1 MRKPNGQLSMPPME
15 VRRSDMPTPAPVQ
28 STDSINLVS
37 VARLAAQRL
46 RCHDK
51 DLAAIFALND
61 SLFYKSFDPNN
72 DTHNRPMKA
81 TLPKEYAEA
90 FVRTMAEMLGLRI
103 GGSEARERAFANLV
117 QACADVVKA
126 GQL

>member
-1 MRKPNGQLSMPPME
+1 
-15 VRRSDMPTPAPVQ
+15 
-28 STDSINLVS
+28 LVS
-37 VARLAAQRL
+37 VALAAAKRVGYY
-46 RCHDK
+46 DK
-51 DLAAIFALND
+51 ELADIFKLSP
-61 SLFYKSFDPNN
+61 SLFSKSFDPNN

-81 TLPKEYAEA
+81 TLPKTYAEA

-126 GQL
+126 GTP